1 MCLLIYIHVRKDIGS
16 IIITVNVFRWCK
28 ELRQCWQRQWVK
40 DMIKEFN
47 KLKSVPV
54 SLMVSNAVERIAVTI
69 VTTLVRQCLTA
80 SLNMNMMSLECPATP
95 SRIMSINIVRVI
107 VTSLKNN
114 CLGILQFSIL
124 VKCPSYLH
132 RCFLMIPA
140 IHLLVPNQPANFP
153 LFPLRKSQYTQ
164 IQ

>member
-47 KLKSVPV
+47 KS
-54 SLMVSNAVERIAVTI
+54 VERIAVTI
-69 VTTLVRQCLTA
+69 VTTLVRRCLTA

-107 VTSLKNN
+107 VTLLKNN

-124 VKCPSYLH
+124 VKRPSYLH

-140 IHLLVPNQPANFP
+140 IHLLVPNQPANFL
-153 LFPLRKSQYTQ
+153 LFPLRKSRYTQ